1 MKINY
6 FVLVNKH
13 GVSKRWST
21 EVDVKDFQSDALRTI
36 TNIIRSRVN
45 SKKDSFTGVFQ
56 RFCS

>member
-13 GVSKRWST
+13 GVSKRWFT
-21 EVDVKDFQSDALRTI
+21 EVDVKDFQSDALRAI